1 MIKYFLIVCVST
13 SGFSLLGIIPSA
25 PFLIS
30 AIKQSQYFVRYA
42 AGVSCYKETTDLLA
56 QTGFTSAC
64 GKLANRIL
72 TQSETVN
79 WHMTPY
85 SLLQEHDRT
94 ILEDIFSRH
103 MHVAGLKKIK
113 KMEADLER
121 NMPFLIEYTDHGI
134 RARLALTLFD
144 IFKLEHAHY
153 NSLLESP
160 HIRASFERQRRDR
173 LRSLVVATS
182 YSVRLLDIALKE
194 TARRIDDI

>member
-1 MIKYFLIVCVST
+1 MIKFFLIVCAST
-13 SGFSLLGIIPSA
+13 SGFALLGVMPSA
-25 PFLIS
+25 PLLIS
-30 AIKQSQYFVRYA
+30 VIKQSEYFVRYA
-42 AGVSCYKETTDLLA
+42 AGVSCYKQATDVLA

-64 GKLANRIL
+64 GKLANRIF
-72 TQSETVN
+72 TQPESIN

-85 SLLQEHDRT
+85 SLLQEYERNA
-94 ILEDIFSRH
+94 LEDIFSWH
-103 MHVAGLKKIK
+103 MHIAGHKKIK

-121 NMPFLIEYTDHGI
+121 NMPFLIEYTDHGM
-134 RARLALTLFD
+134 RARFALTLFD

-153 NSLLESP
+153 NSLLETP
-160 HIRASFERQRRDR
+160 HFRASFERQQRDR